1 MPDMIEPQVY
11 LVGAGPGHPGLL
23 TLRAVECLSRT
34 DLVLYDRLVPL
45 ALLDHAPPTAER
57 VCVADLAG
65 HHPERVGL
73 IHQAMIAAARAGR
86 RVVRLKG
93 GDPCVFGRGGEEAE
107 ALRQAGVSFEIV
119 PGVTAALGAAAYA
132 GIPLTDR
139 RRASAVAFVTGHECP
154 GKAGSALDWPALARF
169 PGTLVFYMGVSH
181 LDEVVRALI
190 AEGKPADTPAAV
202 VQQATLGCQRTVTA
216 PLDGLTAAAR
226 AAGIQAPALTIVGS
240 VVGLRG
246 SAEWFE
252 RRPLFG
258 RGVLVTRPRH
268 QAAGL
273 MSRLR
278 ELGAVPYLLPTVEV
292 RDPTDWAPVDAAL
305 ADLARYQWLV
315 FTSSNGVH
323 ALIRRLLA
331 IGRDLRALGSIQLAV
346 IGPSTA
352 AALRAH
358 LLVPDF
364 MPDVYDSEA
373 LAAGLRGRAAGQR
386 VLLARA
392 DRGRDVLRQELAPVA
407 MVDQVAVY
415 SQVDAIEADPAV
427 LDALSR
433 GDVRYIT
440 LTSSNIARSLGRL
453 VDEPTRARIRSG
465 AVKLVSISG
474 VTSRDVRALGWP
486 VAAEAKEAT
495 VEGVVAAL
503 VALAEDDRGSAEI
516 AHGVPAQE
524 QNQSAGEEAEDVN
537 SHA

>member
-1 MPDMIEPQVY
+1 MPRMIEPRVF

-23 TLRAVECLSRT
+23 TLRAVECLRRA

-45 ALLDHAPPTAER
+45 ALLDHAPATAER

-73 IHQAMIAAARAGR
+73 IHQAMIAAAAAGR
-86 RVVRLKG
+86 QVVRLKG
-93 GDPCVFGRGGEEAE
+93 GDPCLFGRGGEEAE
-107 ALRQAGVSFEIV
+107 ALRQAGVPFEIV

-154 GKAGSALDWPALARF
+154 GKEGSALDWPALARF

-181 LDEVVRALI
+181 LDEVVGALI
-190 AEGKPADTPAAV
+190 AGGKPADTPAAV
-202 VQQATLGCQRTVTA
+202 VRRATLGCQRTVTA
-216 PLDGLTAAAR
+216 PLGGLATAAR
-226 AAGIQAPALTIVGS
+226 AAGIEAPALAIVGS
-240 VVGLRG
+240 VVGLRE

-252 RRPLFG
+252 RLPLFG

-268 QAAGL
+268 QAADF

-278 ELGAVPYLLPTVEV
+278 ELGAVPYLLPAVEV
-292 RDPTDWAPVDAAL
+292 RDPADWAPVDAAL
-305 ADLARYQWLV
+305 AEMGRYQWLV
-315 FTSSNGVH
+315 FTSGNGVH

-331 IGRDLRALGSIQLAV
+331 TGRDLRALGSIRLAV

-364 MPDVYDSEA
+364 MPASYDSEA
-373 LAAGLRGRAAGQR
+373 LAAGLRERAAGQR

-392 DRGRDVLRQELAPVA
+392 DRGRDVLRQQLAAVA
-407 MVDQVAVY
+407 TVDQVAVY
-415 SQVDAIEADPAV
+415 SQVDTLEADPAV
-427 LDALSR
+427 LGALSR
-433 GDVRYIT
+433 GEMHYVT
-440 LTSSNIARSLGRL
+440 LTSSNIARSLARL
-453 VDEPTRARIRSG
+453 VDEPARARIRSG
-465 AVKLVSISG
+465 AVKLVTISA

-495 VEGVVAAL
+495 AEGVVTAL
-503 VALAEDDRGSAEI
+503 VALAEKEAGSTEVAQ
-516 AHGVPAQE
+516 GVPAQE
-524 QNQSAGEEAEDVN
+524 QNQAAGQDTEDVN
-537 SHA
+537 GHA